1 MLKTDRIHSFSR
13 SDEGSNLNHQADFIF
28 ESNKNF
34 YSIKSNCDI
43 SSFEAKRSL
52 QNENLLRSTCQL
64 KDDRETFIP
73 RNHQLG

>member
-28 ESNKNF
+28 ESNKN
-34 YSIKSNCDI
+34 SNCDI
-43 SSFEAKRSL
+43 SSFEAKRAKRSL